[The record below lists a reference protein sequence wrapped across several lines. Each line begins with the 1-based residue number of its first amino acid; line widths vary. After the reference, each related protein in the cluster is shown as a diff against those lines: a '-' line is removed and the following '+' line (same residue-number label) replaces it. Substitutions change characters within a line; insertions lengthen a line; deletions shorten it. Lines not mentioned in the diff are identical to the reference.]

1 MKRIS
6 LFSALLILLMFLA
19 SCNAVSR
26 TDPEKGNTDNA
37 VSLEEGGFDIGEKDV
52 STNMNKR
59 IIDFTINDI
68 ILLEELKTAEGTIAA
83 EYVFPETEHL
93 DAPETRIL
101 SISSEARTLRYLDYE
116 VYSDYYDGSPIDEYI
131 DPLTDKVYLF
141 TNKTGKYVG
150 YNTVRMSPSSTVVKY
165 RTYDDFLG
173 AALSAASEFADLS
186 KWDYDV
192 EVERSG
198 PYDCTELRRE
208 YCFTFVRQFSGI
220 LTTERVVC
228 IVRGDGDI
236 SCFTNN
242 IGMFDDVQPIDF
254 DLFKLQLLAQE
265 KLKPLFDYINSNPV
279 FNVINIGFRDD
290 MSTLYIN
297 EKGELE
303 FHFGIEF
310 NTEYFKDPGEEPI
323 LLYDI
328 KRMYIV
334 LD

>member
-26 TDPEKGNTDNA
+26 TDPEKGNTDA

-52 STNMNKR
+52 STTMNKR

-93 DAPETRIL
+93 DAPETRTL
-101 SISSEARTLRYLDYE
+101 STASGSRTLNYIDYTNFGRYYNKSLT
-116 VYSDYYDGSPIDEYI
+116 DEYI
-131 DPLTDKVYLF
+131 DPLTQKVYF
-141 TNKTGKYVG
+141 FSNTTGKYMG
-150 YNTVRMSPSSTVVKY
+150 YDTSRMTASSTVVKY

-173 AALSAASEFADLS
+173 AALTAASEFADLS

-198 PYDCTELRRE
+198 PDDCTELRRE

-228 IVRGDGDI
+228 IVRGDGDV

-290 MSTLYIN
+290 MSTLYMN

>member
-1 MKRIS
+1 
-6 LFSALLILLMFLA
+6 MFLA

-26 TDPEKGNTDNA
+26 TDPEKGNTDA

-52 STNMNKR
+52 STTMNKR

-83 EYVFPETEHL
+83 EYVFPEIEHL
-93 DAPETRIL
+93 DAPETRAL
-101 SISSEARTLRYLDYE
+101 STASGARSLNYIGYTNFGRYFNKSLT
-116 VYSDYYDGSPIDEYI
+116 DEYI
-131 DPLTDKVYLF
+131 DPLTQKVYF
-141 TNKTGKYVG
+141 FSNTTGKYMG
-150 YNTVRMSPSSTVVKY
+150 YDTSRMTASSTVVKN

-173 AALSAASEFADLS
+173 AASSAASEFADLS

-192 EVERSG
+192 IVKG
-198 PYDCTELRRE
+198 TGVGYDGNDPLKRTIVFQFIRRFCNINTEE
-208 YCFTFVRQFSGI
+208 YIS
-220 LTTERVVC
+220 C

-265 KLKPLFDYINSNPV
+265 KLKPLFDRINSNPV